1 MSVLIKNG
9 HIFTAVDSYV
19 ADILVDEGKIR
30 TIGIDLSADD
40 AKAID
45 ATGKYVIPGGVDP
58 HTHLDFPFGGTV
70 SSDDFSTGTIAAAVG
85 GTTSIV
91 DFVVQ
96 QRGQSLTEALEIWH
110 QKAGG
115 QAVVD
120 YGFHMI
126 IQDLPDHRLSEM
138 DEMVRQGVTSFKMFM
153 AYRGAVM
160 VDDDTIFKAMVRAAD
175 NGALICL
182 HAEHGHMI
190 DVLVQGALAQGNTAP
205 RFHAST
211 RPPVTEAEATHRAI
225 RMAEIAGAPVYFVH
239 LSCAEALQEVQAARA
254 RQKYVYAETC
264 PHYLTL
270 DNSKYDQEG
279 FEGAKYVLTPPLRD
293 KWHQEELWKGLRRN
307 DLQVVSTDHCAF
319 RFSDQKTLGVN
330 DFSKIPNGGP
340 GIENRLSLLYTY
352 GVSSGLMDLNRLVE
366 IFSTAPAK
374 LFGLFPRKGTIAV
387 GSDADIVVF
396 DPDAKVGDQRPDP
409 PHERGLQPLRGHGSD
424 RRPRGCNRQ
433 RASAGGGRKVH
444 RRFGRTAISSNAA
457 RYRRMRPGQ
466 LKEPTCKES
475 G

>member
-9 HIFTAVDSYV
+9 HIFTAVDNYV
-19 ADILVDEGKIR
+19 ADILVDDGKIR
-30 TIGIDLSADD
+30 TIGTDLSAND
-40 AKAID
+40 AKTID
-45 ATGKYVIPGGVDP
+45 ATGKYVIPGGIDP

-96 QRGQSLTEALEIWH
+96 QRGQALTEALEIWH

-115 QAVVD
+115 RAAVD

-126 IQDLPDHRLSEM
+126 IQDLPDARLPEM

-190 DVLVQGALAQGNTAP
+190 DVLVQEALAQGNTAP
-205 RFHAST
+205 KFHAST
-211 RPPVTEAEATHRAI
+211 RPPITEAEATHRAI
-225 RMAEIAGAPVYFVH
+225 RMAEVAGAPVYFVH
-239 LSCAEALQEVQAARA
+239 LSCTEALQEVQAARA
-254 RQKYVYAETC
+254 RQNYVYAETC

-270 DNSKYDQEG
+270 DNSMYDQEG

-340 GIENRLSLLYTY
+340 GIENRLSLLYTN
-352 GVSSGLMDLNRLVE
+352 GVATGLMDLNRLVE
-366 IFSTAPAK
+366 IFSTNPAK

-396 DPDAKVGDQRPDP
+396 DPDAESVISAQTHHMNIDYNLYEGMAVKGVPEVVIANGRVLVEDG
-409 PHERGLQPLRGHGSD
+409 EYTGI
-424 RRPRGCNRQ
+424 
-433 RASAGGGRKVH
+433 SAGG
-444 RRFGRTAISSNAA
+444 RF
-457 RYRRMRPGQ
+457 
-466 LKEPTCKES
+466 LKR
-475 G
+475 GAL

>member
-9 HIFTAVDSYV
+9 HIFTAVDNYV
-19 ADILVDEGKIR
+19 ADILVDDGKIR
-30 TIGIDLSADD
+30 TIGVDISADA
-40 AKAID
+40 AKTID
-45 ATGKYVIPGGVDP
+45 ATGKFVIPGGIDP

-70 SSDDFSTGTIAAAVG
+70 SADDFRTGTIAAAVG

-91 DFVVQ
+91 DFAVQ
-96 QRGQSLTEALEIWH
+96 QRGQSLNEALEIWH

-126 IQDLPDHRLSEM
+126 IQDLPDERLPDM
-138 DEMVRQGVTSFKMFM
+138 DEMVRQGVSSFKMFM

-160 VDDDTIFKAMVRAAD
+160 VDDDTIFKAMVQAAD
-175 NGALICL
+175 NGAMICL

-190 DVLVQGALAQGNTAP
+190 DVLVQRELAQRHTAP
-205 RFHAST
+205 KYHAST
-211 RPPVTEAEATHRAI
+211 RPPITEAEATHRAV
-225 RMAEIAGAPVYFVH
+225 RMAQVAGAPVYFVH
-239 LSCAEALQEVQAARA
+239 LSCAEALQELQAARA
-254 RQKYVYAETC
+254 RQQHVYAETC

-270 DNSKYDQEG
+270 DNSMYDQEG
-279 FEGAKYVLTPPLRD
+279 FEGAKYVLTPPLRE

-340 GIENRLSLLYTY
+340 GIENRLSLLYTE
-352 GVSSGLMDLNRLVE
+352 GVASGLLDLNRLVE

-387 GSDADIVVF
+387 GSDADMVVF
-396 DPDAKVGDQRPDP
+396 DPDAETVI
-409 PHERGLQPLRGHGSD
+409 
-424 RRPRGCNRQ
+424 
-433 RASAGGGRKVH
+433 SAQTQHMNVDYNLYE
-444 RRFGRTAISSNAA
+444 GRTVKGAPEAVIVNGRVLVEDGKYTGLPAEGRFLKRSTLSSVA
-457 RYRRMRPGQ
+457 G
-466 LKEPTCKES
+466 
-475 G
+475 

>member
-9 HIFTAVDSYV
+9 HIFTAVDNYV
-19 ADILVDEGKIR
+19 ADILVDDGKIR

-40 AKAID
+40 AKTID
-45 ATGKYVIPGGVDP
+45 AIGKYVIPGGIDP

-85 GTTSIV
+85 GTTTIV

-96 QRGQSLTEALEIWH
+96 QPGQSLTEALEIWH

-115 QAVVD
+115 QAAVD

-126 IQDLPDHRLSEM
+126 IRDLPDSRLPEM

-175 NGALICL
+175 NGAMICL

-190 DVLVQGALAQGNTAP
+190 DVLVQEALAKGDTAP

-211 RPPVTEAEATHRAI
+211 RPPITEAEATHRGI
-225 RMAEIAGAPVYFVH
+225 RMAEVAGAPVYFVH
-239 LSCAEALQEVQAARA
+239 LSCTEALEEVQAARS
-254 RQKYVYAETC
+254 RRNYVYAETC

-270 DNSKYDQEG
+270 DNSMYDQEG

-340 GIENRLSLLYTY
+340 GIENRLSLIYTN
-352 GVSSGLMDLNRLVE
+352 GVVSGLMDMNRLVE
-366 IFSTAPAK
+366 VFATTPAK

-396 DPDAKVGDQRPDP
+396 DPDAETVISAQTHHMNIDYNLYEGMTVKGVPEAVIANGRVLV
-409 PHERGLQPLRGHGSD
+409 EGGKYTGI
-424 RRPRGCNRQ
+424 
-433 RASAGGGRKVH
+433 SAGG
-444 RRFGRTAISSNAA
+444 RF
-457 RYRRMRPGQ
+457 
-466 LKEPTCKES
+466 LKRSPQ
-475 G
+475 

>member
-1 MSVLIKNG
+1 MSILIKNG
-9 HIFTAVDSYV
+9 HIFTAVDNYV
-19 ADILVDEGKIR
+19 ADILVNDGKIR
-30 TIGIDLSADD
+30 TIGTDLSAED
-40 AKAID
+40 AKTID
-45 ATGKYVIPGGVDP
+45 AAGKYVIPGGIDP

-96 QRGQSLTEALEIWH
+96 QRGQALTEALEIWH

-115 QAVVD
+115 QAAVD

-126 IQDLPDHRLSEM
+126 IQDLPDTRLSEM

-175 NGALICL
+175 NGAMICL

-190 DVLVQGALAQGNTAP
+190 DVLVQEALAQGNTAP

-211 RPPVTEAEATHRAI
+211 RPPITEAEATHRAI
-225 RMAEIAGAPVYFVH
+225 RMAEVAGAPVYFVH
-239 LSCAEALQEVQAARA
+239 LSCAEALQEVQAARS
-254 RQKYVYAETC
+254 RQNYVFAETC

-270 DNSKYDQEG
+270 DNSMYDQEG

-340 GIENRLSLLYTY
+340 GIENRLSLLYTN
-352 GVSSGLMDLNRLVE
+352 GVASGIMDLNRLVQL
-366 IFSTAPAK
+366 FSTNPAM

-396 DPDAKVGDQRPDP
+396 DPDAESVISAQTHHMNIDYNLYEGMKVK
-409 PHERGLQPLRGHGSD
+409 GLPEVVIANGRVLVENGEYTGI
-424 RRPRGCNRQ
+424 
-433 RASAGGGRKVH
+433 SAGG
-444 RRFGRTAISSNAA
+444 RFLKRG
-457 RYRRMRPGQ
+457 GQ
-466 LKEPTCKES
+466 
-475 G
+475 

>member
-9 HIFTAVDSYV
+9 HIFTAVDNYV
-19 ADILVDEGKIR
+19 ADILVDDGKIR

-40 AKAID
+40 AKTID
-45 ATGKYVIPGGVDP
+45 ATGKYVIPGGIDP

-96 QRGQSLTEALEIWH
+96 QRGQALTEALEIWH

-115 QAVVD
+115 QAAVD

-126 IQDLPDHRLSEM
+126 IQDLPDTRLPEM

-160 VDDDTIFKAMVRAAD
+160 VDDDTIFKAMARAAD

-190 DVLVQGALAQGNTAP
+190 DVLVQQALAQGNTAP

-211 RPPVTEAEATHRAI
+211 RPPITEAEATHRAI
-225 RMAEIAGAPVYFVH
+225 RMAEVAGAPVYFVH
-239 LSCAEALQEVQAARA
+239 LSCVEALQEVQAARA
-254 RQKYVYAETC
+254 RQNYVYAETC

-270 DNSKYDQEG
+270 DNSMYDQEG

-340 GIENRLSLLYTY
+340 GIENRLSLLYTN
-352 GVSSGLMDLNRLVE
+352 GVATGLMDLNRLVE
-366 IFSTAPAK
+366 IFSTNPAK

-396 DPDAKVGDQRPDP
+396 DPYAETVISAQTHHMNIDYNLYEGMAVKGVPEVVIANGRVLVEDG
-409 PHERGLQPLRGHGSD
+409 EYTGI
-424 RRPRGCNRQ
+424 
-433 RASAGGGRKVH
+433 SAGG
-444 RRFGRTAISSNAA
+444 RF
-457 RYRRMRPGQ
+457 
-466 LKEPTCKES
+466 LKR
-475 G
+475 GAL

>member
-9 HIFTAVDSYV
+9 HIFTAVDNYV
-19 ADILVDEGKIR
+19 ADILVDDGKIR

-40 AKAID
+40 AKTID
-45 ATGKYVIPGGVDP
+45 AIGKYVIPGGIDP

-85 GTTSIV
+85 GTTTIV

-96 QRGQSLTEALEIWH
+96 QPGQSLTEALEIWH

-115 QAVVD
+115 QAAVD

-126 IQDLPDHRLSEM
+126 IRDLPDSRLPEM

-175 NGALICL
+175 NGAMICL

-190 DVLVQGALAQGNTAP
+190 DVLVQEALAKGDTAP

-211 RPPVTEAEATHRAI
+211 RPPITEAEATHRAI
-225 RMAEIAGAPVYFVH
+225 RMAEVAGAPVYFVH
-239 LSCAEALQEVQAARA
+239 LSCTEALEEVQAARS
-254 RQKYVYAETC
+254 RRNYVYAETC

-270 DNSKYDQEG
+270 DNSMYDQEG

-340 GIENRLSLLYTY
+340 GIENRLSLIYTN
-352 GVSSGLMDLNRLVE
+352 GVVSGLMDMNRLVE
-366 IFSTAPAK
+366 VFATTPAK

-396 DPDAKVGDQRPDP
+396 DPDAETVISAQTHHMNIDYNLYEGMTVKGVPEAVIANGRVLV
-409 PHERGLQPLRGHGSD
+409 EGGKYTGI
-424 RRPRGCNRQ
+424 
-433 RASAGGGRKVH
+433 SAGG
-444 RRFGRTAISSNAA
+444 RF
-457 RYRRMRPGQ
+457 
-466 LKEPTCKES
+466 LKRSPQ
-475 G
+475 

>member
-1 MSVLIKNG
+1 MSILIKNG
-9 HIFTAVDSYV
+9 HIFTAVDNYV
-19 ADILVDEGKIR
+19 ADILVDDGKIR
-30 TIGIDLSADD
+30 TIGTDLSAED
-40 AKAID
+40 AKTID
-45 ATGKYVIPGGVDP
+45 AAGKYVIPGGIDP

-96 QRGQSLTEALEIWH
+96 QRGQALTEALEIWH

-115 QAVVD
+115 QAAVD

-126 IQDLPDHRLSEM
+126 IQDLPDTRLSEM

-175 NGALICL
+175 NGAMICL

-190 DVLVQGALAQGNTAP
+190 DVLVQEALAQGNTAP

-211 RPPVTEAEATHRAI
+211 RPPITEAEATHRAI
-225 RMAEIAGAPVYFVH
+225 RMAEVAGAPVYFVH
-239 LSCAEALQEVQAARA
+239 LSCAEALQEVQAARS
-254 RQKYVYAETC
+254 RQNYVFAETC

-270 DNSKYDQEG
+270 DNSMYDQEG

-340 GIENRLSLLYTY
+340 GIENRLSLLYTN
-352 GVSSGLMDLNRLVE
+352 GVASGIMDLNRLVQL
-366 IFSTAPAK
+366 FSTNPAM

-396 DPDAKVGDQRPDP
+396 DPDAESVISAQTHHMNIDYNLYEGMKVKGVPEVVIANGRVLV
-409 PHERGLQPLRGHGSD
+409 ENGEYTGI
-424 RRPRGCNRQ
+424 
-433 RASAGGGRKVH
+433 SAGG
-444 RRFGRTAISSNAA
+444 RFLKRG
-457 RYRRMRPGQ
+457 GQ
-466 LKEPTCKES
+466 
-475 G
+475 

>member
-9 HIFTAVDSYV
+9 HIFTAVDNYV
-19 ADILVDEGKIR
+19 ADILVDDGKIR
-30 TIGIDLSADD
+30 TIGLDLSADD
-40 AKAID
+40 AKTID
-45 ATGKYVIPGGVDP
+45 ATGKYVIPGGIDP

-85 GTTSIV
+85 GTTTIV

-96 QRGQSLTEALEIWH
+96 QPGQSLTEALEIWH

-115 QAVVD
+115 QAAVD

-126 IQDLPDHRLSEM
+126 IRDLPDSRLPEM

-175 NGALICL
+175 NGAMICL

-190 DVLVQGALAQGNTAP
+190 DVLVQEALAKGDTAP

-211 RPPVTEAEATHRAI
+211 RPPITEAEATHRAI
-225 RMAEIAGAPVYFVH
+225 RMAEVAGAPVYFVH
-239 LSCAEALQEVQAARA
+239 LSCTEALEEVQAARS
-254 RQKYVYAETC
+254 RRNYVYAETC

-270 DNSKYDQEG
+270 DNSMYDQEG

-340 GIENRLSLLYTY
+340 GIENRLSLIYTN
-352 GVSSGLMDLNRLVE
+352 GVVSGLMDMNRLVE
-366 IFSTAPAK
+366 VFATTPAK

-396 DPDAKVGDQRPDP
+396 DPDAETVI
-409 PHERGLQPLRGHGSD
+409 
-424 RRPRGCNRQ
+424 
-433 RASAGGGRKVH
+433 SAQTHHMNIDYNLYEGMTVKGVPEAVIANGRVLVEGGKYTGISAAGR
-444 RRFGRTAISSNAA
+444 F
-457 RYRRMRPGQ
+457 
-466 LKEPTCKES
+466 LKRSPQ
-475 G
+475 

>member
-9 HIFTAVDSYV
+9 HIFTAVDNYV
-19 ADILVDEGKIR
+19 ADILVDDGKIR
-30 TIGIDLSADD
+30 TIGTDLSAND
-40 AKAID
+40 AKTID
-45 ATGKYVIPGGVDP
+45 ATGKYVIPGGIDP

-96 QRGQSLTEALEIWH
+96 QRGQALTEALEIWH

-115 QAVVD
+115 RAAVD

-126 IQDLPDHRLSEM
+126 IQDLPDVRLPEM

-190 DVLVQGALAQGNTAP
+190 DVLVQEALAQGNTATK
-205 RFHAST
+205 FHAST
-211 RPPVTEAEATHRAI
+211 RPPITEAEATHRAI
-225 RMAEIAGAPVYFVH
+225 RMAEVAGAPVYFVH
-239 LSCAEALQEVQAARA
+239 LSCTEALQEVQAARA
-254 RQKYVYAETC
+254 RQNYVYAETC

-270 DNSKYDQEG
+270 DNSMYDQEG

-340 GIENRLSLLYTY
+340 GIENRLSLLYTN
-352 GVSSGLMDLNRLVE
+352 GVATGLMDLNRLVE
-366 IFSTAPAK
+366 IFSTNPAK

-396 DPDAKVGDQRPDP
+396 DPDAESVISAQTHHMNIDYNLYEGMAVKGVPEVVIANGRVLVEDG
-409 PHERGLQPLRGHGSD
+409 EYTGI
-424 RRPRGCNRQ
+424 
-433 RASAGGGRKVH
+433 SAGG
-444 RRFGRTAISSNAA
+444 RF
-457 RYRRMRPGQ
+457 
-466 LKEPTCKES
+466 LKR
-475 G
+475 GAL

>member
-19 ADILVDEGKIR
+19 ADILVDDGKIR
-30 TIGIDLSADD
+30 TIGIDLSADVE
-40 AKAID
+40 KTID
-45 ATGKYVIPGGVDP
+45 ATGKYVIPGGIDP

-96 QRGQSLTEALEIWH
+96 QRGQSLNEALDIWH
-110 QKAGG
+110 QKAEGH
-115 QAVVD
+115 AAVD

-126 IQDLPDHRLSEM
+126 IQDLPDSRLSEM

-160 VDDDTIFKAMVRAAD
+160 VDDDTIFKVMGRAAD

-225 RMAEIAGAPVYFVH
+225 RMAEVAGAPVYFVH
-239 LSCAEALQEVQAARA
+239 LSCAEALHEVQAARA

-270 DNSKYDQEG
+270 DNSMYDQEG

-293 KWHQEELWKGLRRN
+293 KWHQDELWNGLRRN

-340 GIENRLSLLYTY
+340 GIENRLSLLYTH
-352 GVSSGLMDLNRLVE
+352 GVVTGLMDLNRLVE
-366 IFSTAPAK
+366 LFSTTPAK

-387 GSDADIVVF
+387 GTDADIVVF
-396 DPDAKVGDQRPDP
+396 DPDAETVISAQTHHMNVDYNLYEGMKVKGVPEAVVVNGRVLVEDGKYT
-409 PHERGLQPLRGHGSD
+409 HLL
-424 RRPRGCNRQ
+424 
-433 RASAGGGRKVH
+433 ASGR
-444 RRFGRTAISSNAA
+444 F
-457 RYRRMRPGQ
+457 
-466 LKEPTCKES
+466 LKRS
-475 G
+475 AL

>member
-9 HIFTAVDSYV
+9 HIFTAVDNYV
-19 ADILVDEGKIR
+19 ADILVDDGKIR

-40 AKAID
+40 AKTID
-45 ATGKYVIPGGVDP
+45 AIGKYVIPGGIDP

-85 GTTSIV
+85 GTTTIV

-96 QRGQSLTEALEIWH
+96 QPGQSLTEALEIWH

-115 QAVVD
+115 KAAVD

-126 IQDLPDHRLSEM
+126 IRDLPDSRLPEM

-175 NGALICL
+175 NGAMICL

-190 DVLVQGALAQGNTAP
+190 DVLVQEALAKGDTAP

-211 RPPVTEAEATHRAI
+211 RPPITEAEATHRAI
-225 RMAEIAGAPVYFVH
+225 RMAEVAGAPVYFVH
-239 LSCAEALQEVQAARA
+239 LSCTEALEEVQAARS
-254 RQKYVYAETC
+254 RRNYVYAETC

-270 DNSKYDQEG
+270 DNSMYDQEG

-340 GIENRLSLLYTY
+340 GIENRLSLIYTN
-352 GVSSGLMDLNRLVE
+352 GVVSGLMDMNRLVE
-366 IFSTAPAK
+366 VFATTPAK

-396 DPDAKVGDQRPDP
+396 DPDAETVI
-409 PHERGLQPLRGHGSD
+409 
-424 RRPRGCNRQ
+424 
-433 RASAGGGRKVH
+433 SAQTHHMNIDYNLYEGMTVKGV
-444 RRFGRTAISSNAA
+444 
-457 RYRRMRPGQ
+457 P
-466 LKEPTCKES
+466 E
-475 G
+475 

>member
-9 HIFTAVDSYV
+9 HIFTAVDNYV
-19 ADILVDEGKIR
+19 ADILVDDGKIR

-40 AKAID
+40 AKTID
-45 ATGKYVIPGGVDP
+45 ATGKYVIPGGIDP

-70 SSDDFSTGTIAAAVG
+70 SSDDFNTGTVAAAVG

-96 QRGQSLTEALEIWH
+96 QRGQALTEALEIWH

-115 QAVVD
+115 QAAID

-126 IQDLPDHRLSEM
+126 IQDLPDSRLPEM

-175 NGALICL
+175 NGAMICL

-190 DVLVQGALAQGNTAP
+190 DVLVQEALARGDTAP

-211 RPPVTEAEATHRAI
+211 RPPITEAEATHRAI
-225 RMAEIAGAPVYFVH
+225 RMAEVAGAPIYFVH
-239 LSCAEALQEVQAARA
+239 LSCTEALQEVQAARS
-254 RQKYVYAETC
+254 RRNYVYAETC

-270 DNSKYDQEG
+270 DNSMYDQEG

-340 GIENRLSLLYTY
+340 GIENRLSLIYTN
-352 GVSSGLMDLNRLVE
+352 GVASGLMDMNRLVE
-366 IFSTAPAK
+366 VFSTTPAK

-396 DPDAKVGDQRPDP
+396 DPDAESVISAQTHHMNIDYNLYEGMTVKGVPEAVIANGRVLVED
-409 PHERGLQPLRGHGSD
+409 GKYTGI
-424 RRPRGCNRQ
+424 
-433 RASAGGGRKVH
+433 SAGG
-444 RRFGRTAISSNAA
+444 RF
-457 RYRRMRPGQ
+457 
-466 LKEPTCKES
+466 LKRSPQ
-475 G
+475 

>member
-9 HIFTAVDSYV
+9 HIFTAVDNYL
-19 ADILVDEGKIR
+19 ADILVDDGKIR
-30 TIGIDLSADD
+30 TIGIDLTAD
-40 AKAID
+40 AETTID
-45 ATGKYVIPGGVDP
+45 ASGKYVIPGGIDP

-96 QRGQSLTEALEIWH
+96 QRGQSLAEALDIWH
-110 QKAGG
+110 QKAEG
-115 QAVVD
+115 QAAID

-126 IQDLPDHRLSEM
+126 VQDLPDSRLPEM

-160 VDDDTIFKAMVRAAD
+160 VEDDTIFKAMVRASD

-190 DVLVQGALAQGNTAP
+190 DVLVQEALAQGNTAP

-239 LSCAEALQEVQAARA
+239 LSCTEALEQVQSARS
-254 RQKYVYAETC
+254 RQNYVYAETC

-270 DNSKYDQEG
+270 DDSMYDQEG

-293 KWHQEELWKGLRRN
+293 KGHQDELWKGLRRN

-319 RFSDQKTLGVN
+319 RFGDQKTLGVN

-340 GIENRLSLLYTY
+340 GIENRLSLLYTH
-352 GVSSGLMDLNRLVE
+352 GVCSGLMDLNRMVE
-366 IFSTAPAK
+366 LFSTNPAR

-396 DPDAKVGDQRPDP
+396 DPDAETVISAQTHHMNVDYNLYEGMRVKGVPETVIVNGRVLVEDG
-409 PHERGLQPLRGHGSD
+409 EYTGI
-424 RRPRGCNRQ
+424 
-433 RASAGGGRKVH
+433 SAGG
-444 RRFGRTAISSNAA
+444 RF
-457 RYRRMRPGQ
+457 
-466 LKEPTCKES
+466 LKRSTQ
-475 G
+475 

>member
-9 HIFTAVDSYV
+9 HIFTAVDNYV
-19 ADILVDEGKIR
+19 ADILVDDGKIR
-30 TIGIDLSADD
+30 TIGTDLSADD
-40 AKAID
+40 AKTID
-45 ATGKYVIPGGVDP
+45 ATGKYVIPGGIDP

-96 QRGQSLTEALEIWH
+96 QRGQALTEALEIWH

-115 QAVVD
+115 RAAVD

-126 IQDLPDHRLSEM
+126 IQDLPDTRLPEM

-160 VDDDTIFKAMVRAAD
+160 VDDDTIFKAMARAAD

-190 DVLVQGALAQGNTAP
+190 DVLVQQALAQGNTAP
-205 RFHAST
+205 KFHAST
-211 RPPVTEAEATHRAI
+211 RPPITEAEATHRAI
-225 RMAEIAGAPVYFVH
+225 RMAEVAGAPVYFVH
-239 LSCAEALQEVQAARA
+239 LSCVEALQEVQAARA
-254 RQKYVYAETC
+254 RQNYVYAETC

-270 DNSKYDQEG
+270 DNSMYDQEG

-340 GIENRLSLLYTY
+340 GIENRLSLLYTN
-352 GVSSGLMDLNRLVE
+352 GVATGLMDLNRLVE
-366 IFSTAPAK
+366 IFSTNPAK

-396 DPDAKVGDQRPDP
+396 DPDTESVISAQTHHMNIDYNLYEGMAVKGVPEVVIANGRVLVEDG
-409 PHERGLQPLRGHGSD
+409 EYTGI
-424 RRPRGCNRQ
+424 
-433 RASAGGGRKVH
+433 SAGG
-444 RRFGRTAISSNAA
+444 RF
-457 RYRRMRPGQ
+457 
-466 LKEPTCKES
+466 LKR
-475 G
+475 GAL

>member
-9 HIFTAVDSYV
+9 HVFTAVDSYV
-19 ADILVDEGKIR
+19 ADILVDDGKIR
-30 TIGIDLSADD
+30 TIGIDLTAD
-40 AKAID
+40 AEKTID

-96 QRGQSLTEALEIWH
+96 QRGQALTEALEIWH
-110 QKAGG
+110 QKAEG
-115 QAVVD
+115 QAAID

-126 IQDLPDHRLSEM
+126 VQDLPDHRLPEM
-138 DEMVRQGVTSFKMFM
+138 DDMVRQGVTSFKMFM

-160 VDDDTIFKAMVRAAD
+160 VDDDTIFKAMTRASD
-175 NGALICL
+175 NGAMICL

-190 DVLVQGALAQGNTAP
+190 DVLVQQALAQGHTAP

-239 LSCAEALQEVQAARA
+239 LSCTEALEQVQAARS
-254 RQKYVYAETC
+254 RQNYVYAETC

-270 DNSKYDQEG
+270 DNSMYDQEG

-293 KWHQEELWKGLRRN
+293 KGHQEELWKGLRRN

-340 GIENRLSLLYTY
+340 GIENRLSLLYTH
-352 GVSSGLMDLNRLVE
+352 GVASGLMDLNRLVE
-366 IFSTAPAK
+366 LFSTNPAR

-396 DPDAKVGDQRPDP
+396 DPDAEAVISARTHHMNVDYNLYEGMRVKGVPEVVIVNGRVLVEDG
-409 PHERGLQPLRGHGSD
+409 EYTGLP
-424 RRPRGCNRQ
+424 
-433 RASAGGGRKVH
+433 AGGRFL
-444 RRFGRTAISSNAA
+444 RRST
-457 RYRRMRPGQ
+457 Q
-466 LKEPTCKES
+466 
-475 G
+475 

>member
-9 HIFTAVDSYV
+9 HIFTAVDNYV
-19 ADILVDEGKIR
+19 ADILVDDGKIH
-30 TIGIDLSADD
+30 TIGIDLTAD
-40 AKAID
+40 AEKTID

-96 QRGQSLTEALEIWH
+96 QRGQALTEALEIWH
-110 QKAGG
+110 RKAEG
-115 QAVVD
+115 QAAID

-126 IQDLPDHRLSEM
+126 VQDLPDTRLPEM

-160 VDDDTIFKAMVRAAD
+160 VDDDTIFKAMTRASD
-175 NGALICL
+175 NGAMICL

-190 DVLVQGALAQGNTAP
+190 DVLVQQALAQGHTAP

-239 LSCAEALQEVQAARA
+239 LSCTEALEQVQAARS
-254 RQKYVYAETC
+254 RQNHVYAETC

-270 DNSKYDQEG
+270 DNSMYDQEG

-293 KWHQEELWKGLRRN
+293 KGHQEELWKGLRRN

-319 RFSDQKTLGVN
+319 RFSDQKTLGAN

-340 GIENRLSLLYTY
+340 GIENRLSLLYTH
-352 GVSSGLMDLNRLVE
+352 GVASGLMDLNRLVE
-366 IFSTAPAK
+366 LFSTNPAR

-396 DPDAKVGDQRPDP
+396 DPDAETVISARTHHMNVDYNLYEGMRVKGVPEVVIVNGRVLVEDGDYTGIP
-409 PHERGLQPLRGHGSD
+409 
-424 RRPRGCNRQ
+424 
-433 RASAGGGRKVH
+433 AGGRFL
-444 RRFGRTAISSNAA
+444 RRST
-457 RYRRMRPGQ
+457 Q
-466 LKEPTCKES
+466 
-475 G
+475 